1 MKVTIH
7 FAGSTSYMGGGGSLS
22 DSYSANVY
30 LNGELI
36 GWSSWFDNFELE
48 NVPEG
53 ENIVE
58 IEGTRKIVGKRK
70 IRFTAKQDVKIWVR
84 QQESNIEILVK
95 GEDIKILENVVIK
108 ERWGEEEIT
117 EGPPLDGKPREE
129 EKKKAEEKPKE
140 SLWESFK
147 KINDDLLK

>member
-1 MKVTIH
+1 MKVTIY
-7 FAGSTSYMGGGGSLS
+7 FAGSEAYCGMCGGGGS
-22 DSYSANVY
+22 YSANIY
-30 LNGELI
+30 LNGELV
-36 GWSSWFDNFELE
+36 GWSGWYEKMKLK

-53 ENIVE
+53 ENTVE
-58 IEGTRKIVGKRK
+58 IEGATKRR
-70 IRFTAKQDVKIWVR
+70 IRFMANQNVKIWAR
-84 QQESNIEILVK
+84 EESGDVELLVK
-95 GEDIKILENVVIK
+95 GEDIKILENVIIK
-108 ERWGEEEIT
+108 KRRGEEATT